1 MKKLMTICILLA
13 ATITVKAQQ
22 MSFDE
27 TVKYIQQKVECCSVN
42 YDDGTARYS
51 KIDITKNGQI
61 KFIRTDGESMTFNL
75 FDLNQRGS
83 CECGI
88 SNDVTYVEF
97 WYEENRCKR
106 VKLTTI
112 PEAERVT
119 KAFLH
124 LLALCTKTKDPFD
137 K

>member
-1 MKKLMTICILLA
+1 M
-13 ATITVKAQQ
+13 ATVFTVKAQQ

-51 KIDITKNGQI
+51 RVDIINNGQI
-61 KFIRTDGESMTFNL
+61 KFFRTDGDSLIFNL
-75 FDLNQRGS
+75 FDLNKRGS

-88 SNDVTYVEF
+88 SNDGIYVEF
-97 WYEENRCKR
+97 WYENNRCKR
-106 VKLTTI
+106 LKMNTI
-112 PEAERVT
+112 PEAERVS

-124 LLALCTKTKDPFD
+124 LLTLCSQQKDPFQD
-137 K
+137 

>member
-1 MKKLMTICILLA
+1 MKKLFIICLFLA
-13 ATITVKAQQ
+13 TTFSVKAQQ
-22 MSFDE
+22 MSFHE

-42 YDDGTARYS
+42 YEDGTARYS
-51 KIDITKNGQI
+51 KVDITISGQI
-61 KFIRTDGESMTFNL
+61 KFIRTDGESLTFNL
-75 FDLNQRGS
+75 FDLNKRRS

-88 SNDVTYVEF
+88 SNNDTYVEF

-106 VKLTTI
+106 LKLNTI
-112 PEAERVT
+112 PEAERVS

-124 LLALCTKTKDPFD
+124 LITLSTKEKDPFD